1 MDKVIK
7 VSKIISLLIITF
19 LASISV
25 PIQAEEVL
33 SIVYYYNNPC
43 ASCEVEREFYTLF
56 NEQVG
61 DIKDNRNYKIQTYN
75 IFERE
80 AKTHFEQFCK
90 TNNIEDN
97 QLPVL
102 VIGDEILIG
111 QEQIEQLLREKFIQ
125 AKNTQEYN
133 LQIPSNEQQ
142 NIESKVED
150 LTGAHLRYF
159 YTIGCADCIKTE
171 KLLTT
176 IEPIENGEIIVEK
189 VDINTEEGLGQLYGY
204 FDKYNVPEKEQ
215 RVPIIFYEEGYLSS
229 YGQIEKELPHLIRE
243 GRINNTLATTTS
255 SVETQ
260 KDKMQLIKVIA
271 IGLING
277 LNPCAIGMLLFL
289 LSLTTINNNILPLG
303 ISYILGKITAYLAIS
318 MVFYKSLTFLEN
330 PILQNTNKILNFIF
344 IGALFII
351 ALMHLIDYLQIR
363 KEQYGKIK
371 LQLPLKIRQFNH
383 KLMKK
388 VIKTVDSKYA
398 LINIFIVS
406 IIISVSEFLCT
417 GQIYLATFLY
427 LSKASQQIGIEIKG
441 YLLAYIL
448 AMVVP
453 MSVIII
459 LIAKGQKI
467 IAVSETIRK
476 YMPIIK
482 LINAIIL
489 SLLGFLMLLIVM

>member
-1 MDKVIK
+1 MVKL
-7 VSKIISLLIITF
+7 SKIISILLIAF
-19 LASISV
+19 LASPLV
-25 PIQAEEVL
+25 PVKAEEAL

-43 ASCEVEREFYTLF
+43 ASCEVENEFYTLF
-56 NEQVG
+56 NEQIG

-80 AKTHFEQFCK
+80 AKKHFEQFCK

-97 QLPVL
+97 QVPAL

-125 AKNTQEYN
+125 ANNIPEDD
-133 LQIPSNEQQ
+133 LQISSNKQQ
-142 NIESKVED
+142 DIESIAED
-150 LTGAHLRYF
+150 LNGAHLKYF
-159 YTIGCADCIKTE
+159 YTIGCKDCIKTE

-176 IEPIENGEIIVEK
+176 IEPIQNGEITIEK
-189 VDINTEEGLGQLYGY
+189 IDINTEEGFQQLYGY
-204 FDKYNVPEKEQ
+204 FDKYKVPEKEQ

-229 YGQIEKELPHLIRE
+229 YGQIEKELPNLIRE
-243 GRINNTLATTTS
+243 GHIGSTLEATTS

-260 KDKMQLIKVIA
+260 KEKMQLIKVIT

-277 LNPCAIGMLLFL
+277 LNPCAIGILLFL
-289 LSLTTINNNILPLG
+289 LSLTTIGKNILSLG
-303 ISYILGKITAYLAIS
+303 MSYILGKITAYLAIS

-330 PILQNTNKILNFIF
+330 PALQNASKILNFIL

-351 ALMHLIDYLQIR
+351 AFMNLIDYLQIR

-371 LQLPLKIRQFNH
+371 LQLPLKVRQFNH
-383 KLMKK
+383 KLIKK
-388 VIKTVDSKYA
+388 VGKTFDSKYA
-398 LINIFIVS
+398 LINVF
-406 IIISVSEFLCT
+406 IISVIISISEFLCT
-417 GQIYLATFLY
+417 GQIYLATLLY
-427 LSKASQQIGIEIKG
+427 LSKVSQQMSIEIKG

-453 MSVIII
+453 MSAIII

-467 IAVSETIRK
+467 MAVSETIRK

-482 LINAIIL
+482 LINAIVL
-489 SLLGFLMLLIVM
+489 SLLGLLTLLIVM